1 MATWQQRYAHLLE
14 GLDDAQRGRVLD
26 SLQSGYLEGFEPTEA
41 DVRVLVRY
49 TLGEIT
55 SLEAFADGAA
65 RYGQTARE
73 ARDSRAR

>member
-1 MATWQQRYAHLLE
+1 MATWQQRYAHLLN

-26 SLQSGYLEGFEPTEA
+26 SIQSGYLEGFEPDEA
-41 DVRVLVRY
+41 DVKVLVRY

-65 RYGQTARE
+65 RHGQKARE
-73 ARDSRAR
+73 AREGRAH